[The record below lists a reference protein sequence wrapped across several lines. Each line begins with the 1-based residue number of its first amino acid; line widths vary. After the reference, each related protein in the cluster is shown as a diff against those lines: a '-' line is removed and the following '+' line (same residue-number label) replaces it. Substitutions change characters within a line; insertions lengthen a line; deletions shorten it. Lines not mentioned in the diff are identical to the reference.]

1 MDFLLGS
8 PYATPVGQRIEN
20 ATSATLQSEDWGLN
34 MEICDII
41 NETEE
46 GPKDAIRALKKRI
59 VGNKNFREVM
69 LALTVLE
76 SCVKNCGHRFHVLVA
91 SRDFVEGVLVRTIL
105 PKNNPPQIVHD
116 KVLSLIQLSSA
127 RVRSSPSLTGVVSV
141 YEDLRRKG
149 LEFPMT
155 DLDAL
160 SPIHTPQRSV
170 PDTDPSHASPQDST
184 APPAVPAQSP
194 ARTGGPFDP
203 SSEQRAKLSADLEVV
218 RGNVAVMSDML
229 SGVNPGRVEPSDL
242 ELLQELNRTCRVM
255 QTRVLELI
263 PQVGAEGLIEELLI
277 LNDTLNGAF
286 TRYDSI
292 RHEWTQGGGHGV
304 TLGVTQVNHSD
315 PAALTDRHTHGA
327 PPSLSCPGAV
337 FIAAAVRIPLQAR
350 SGNTGAQLDPAQ
362 DSGTQESRGRQDPD
376 SAGTAMGSVSF
387 SWSSRVRYEDPGAV
401 EGLAGALDTRLQ
413 NTGAVSLSGK
423 KEPRPEPAPLSS
435 SPHSDWML
443 AKGMIPVTQTCVMD
457 DIEQW
462 LSADRDG
469 GAGEAEG
476 VTSEEFDRFLEERAK
491 AADRLPPLEPP
502 SGTPRT
508 PSGTPRPSSQPA
520 QKQDSVHEQLLVV

>member
-116 KVLSLIQLSSA
+116 KVLSLIQSWA
-127 RVRSSPSLTGVVSV
+127 DAFRSSPSLTGVVSV

-194 ARTGGPFDP
+194 VRTGGPFDP
-203 SSEQRAKLSADLEVV
+203 SSEQMAKLSADLEVV

-229 SGVNPGRVEPSDL
+229 SGMNPGCVEPSDL

-286 TRYDSI
+286 TRYDRFERLHSRQAGSTQDQVSI
-292 RHEWTQGGGHGV
+292 NTSDTALIDLTTTSVSQSTVPES
-304 TLGVTQVNHSD
+304 VNQS
-315 PAALTDRHTHGA
+315 AVS
-327 PPSLSCPGAV
+327 SLSNQMAN
-337 FIAAAVRIPLQAR
+337 L
-350 SGNTGAQLDPAQ
+350 S
-362 DSGTQESRGRQDPD
+362 
-376 SAGTAMGSVSF
+376 TASVSTVPPASGGDDDF
-387 SWSSRVRYEDPGAV
+387 DMFAQTRGSSLAEQRKSVRYEDPGAV

-413 NTGAVSLSGK
+413 NTGA
-423 KEPRPEPAPLSS
+423 
-435 SPHSDWML
+435 
-443 AKGMIPVTQTCVMD
+443 IPVTQTCVMD

-462 LSADRDG
+462 LSADLRDG
-469 GAGEAEG
+469 GVGEADG

-520 QKQDSVHEQLLVV
+520 QKQDSVHEQLFAL